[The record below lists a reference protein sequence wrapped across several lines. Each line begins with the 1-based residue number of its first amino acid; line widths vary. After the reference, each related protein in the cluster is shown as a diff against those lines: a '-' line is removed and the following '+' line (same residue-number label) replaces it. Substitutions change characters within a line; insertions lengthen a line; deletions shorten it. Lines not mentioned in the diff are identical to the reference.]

1 MRGIRNTAVVLGVLV
16 MLAACSVKIRS
27 DVKSGQAPG
36 DVPATLAIPP
46 DAAAPDT
53 AGGLTRSR
61 DTEAKIPDL
70 LAQAR
75 EQLPA
80 DVVALSSITFA
91 VYHQPGIDL
100 PNGDILLVRGALT
113 DPDTLLA
120 AARSRPGQQGPPLDV
135 DLGAGLRSVCT
146 QSPDA
151 SGYLASVC
159 VWVTAD
165 KFSEIRPLVPT
176 TAPVAPPTTAELAE
190 LMQKLLPDLQ

>member
-1 MRGIRNTAVVLGVLV
+1 MRGIRNTAVALGVLV
-16 MLAACSVKIRS
+16 MLAACSIEIRGGV
-27 DVKSGQAPG
+27 DSGPAPG
-36 DVPATLAIPP
+36 NIPATPAIPP
-46 DAAAPDT
+46 DTAAPAT
-53 AGGLTRSR
+53 AGGLTRNR
-61 DTEAKIPDL
+61 DTEARIPDL
-70 LAQAR
+70 LSQTR

-80 DVVALSSITFA
+80 GAVALSSVTFA

-135 DLGAGLRSVCT
+135 YLGPGLRSVCT

-165 KFSEIRPLVPT
+165 KFSQIRPLVPI
-176 TAPVAPPTTAELAE
+176 TAPVPPPTTAELAE